1 MRIHEITKKGKE
13 VLERIV
19 KDYNL
24 DGAVII
30 SEEGLPLASFV
41 RVQIDEDMISASGA
55 ALVSAAITTAKNV
68 GKGKLNQVTLKTDK
82 GYLLFTKMEEGT
94 ILGVMTSEK
103 AKLGVILMGIREA
116 LKDLISS

>member
-1 MRIHEITKKGKE
+1 MDILEITKKGRE
-13 VLERIV
+13 ILEKMVR
-19 KDYNL
+19 DYSL

-30 SEEGLPLASFV
+30 SEEGLPLASYV
-41 RVQIDEDMISASGA
+41 LVQIDEDMISASGA
-55 ALVSAAITTAKNV
+55 ALVSASITTAENV
-68 GKGKLNQVTLKTDK
+68 GKGKLNQITLKTDK
-82 GYLLFTKMEEGT
+82 GYLLFTKMEGGT